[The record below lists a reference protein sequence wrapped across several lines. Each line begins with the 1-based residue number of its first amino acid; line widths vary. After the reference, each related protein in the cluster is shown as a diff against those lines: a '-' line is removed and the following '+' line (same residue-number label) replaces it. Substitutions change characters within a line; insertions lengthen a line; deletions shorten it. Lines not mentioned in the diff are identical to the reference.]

1 MQQGSQS
8 VQARGSAADV
18 SNSAG
23 KKRRSLHVCGGA
35 GCLPVC
41 TAAHL
46 LLPCP
51 ASASLVASIGSWNT
65 EIKRMDTTVPND
77 GSESAITV
85 LEPVTVHAPSCNGC
99 NGGHVKV
106 LLVVPVVEWVG
117 IHGSIGVRDWRE
129 IQRVDRLFVG
139 RCLLYI
145 RLGSPIAHRRW
156 GSEVGHRTLGDGR
169 RKTGD

>member
-1 MQQGSQS
+1 
-8 VQARGSAADV
+8 VSAI
-18 SNSAG
+18 
-23 KKRRSLHVCGGA
+23 
-35 GCLPVC
+35 
-41 TAAHL
+41 
-46 LLPCP
+46 
-51 ASASLVASIGSWNT
+51 LVTSIGSWNT
-65 EIKRMDTTVPND
+65 EIQRMDTTVPN

-85 LEPVTVHAPSCNGC
+85 LEPVTVHAPSC

-117 IHGSIGVRDWRE
+117 IHGSIAVGDWRE

-145 RLGSPIAHRRW
+145 GRYLLYIRLGSPIARRRG
-156 GSEVGHRTLGDGR
+156 GSEIGRRTLGNDR

>member
-1 MQQGSQS
+1 MPTC
-8 VQARGSAADV
+8 VY
-18 SNSAG
+18 
-23 KKRRSLHVCGGA
+23 
-35 GCLPVC
+35 
-41 TAAHL
+41 TAHL

-65 EIKRMDTTVPND
+65 EIKRMDTTVPN

-85 LEPVTVHAPSCNGC
+85 LEPVTVHAPSCNG
-99 NGGHVKV
+99 GHVKV
-106 LLVVPVVEWVG
+106 LLVVPVVECIG

-156 GSEVGHRTLGDGR
+156 GSEIGHRTLGDGR